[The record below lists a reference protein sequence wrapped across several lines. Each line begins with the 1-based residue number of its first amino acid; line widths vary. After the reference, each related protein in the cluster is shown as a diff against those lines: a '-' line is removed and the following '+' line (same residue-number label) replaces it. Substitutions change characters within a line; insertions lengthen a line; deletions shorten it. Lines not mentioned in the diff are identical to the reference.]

1 MMFRGEFQKTYMK
14 YYERNRELKEEK
26 NLPMKAIAH
35 ELGISQQTYNEYE
48 KDYRSRI
55 PVERLI
61 LLALFYDVSMDYIS
75 GVSNIRKSYPKE

>member
-1 MMFRGEFQKTYMK
+1 MK
-14 YYERNRELKEEK
+14 YYERIRELREEK

>member
-1 MMFRGEFQKTYMK
+1 MK
-14 YYERNRELKEEK
+14 YYERIRELREEK

-61 LLALFYDVSMDYIS
+61 LLAQFYDVSMDYIS
-75 GVSNIRKSYPKE
+75 GISNIRKPYPKE

>member
-1 MMFRGEFQKTYMK
+1 
-14 YYERNRELKEEK
+14 
-26 NLPMKAIAH
+26 MKAIAH

-61 LLALFYDVSMDYIS
+61 LLAQFYDVSMDYIS
-75 GVSNIRKSYPKE
+75 GISNIRKPYPKE

>member
-1 MMFRGEFQKTYMK
+1 MFRGEFQKTYMK

>member
-1 MMFRGEFQKTYMK
+1 MMFRGEFHETFMK
-14 YYERNRELKEEK
+14 YYERIRELREEK
-26 NLPMKAIAH
+26 NLPMKAIAQ

-61 LLALFYDVSMDYIS
+61 LLAQFYDVSMDYIS

>member
-1 MMFRGEFQKTYMK
+1 
-14 YYERNRELKEEK
+14 
-26 NLPMKAIAH
+26 MKAIAH

>member
-1 MMFRGEFQKTYMK
+1 MK
-14 YYERNRELKEEK
+14 YYKRIRELREEK

-48 KDYRSRI
+48 KDHRSRI

-61 LLALFYDVSMDYIS
+61 LLAQFYDVSMDYIS

>member
-1 MMFRGEFQKTYMK
+1 MFRGEFQETFMK
-14 YYERNRELKEEK
+14 YYERIRELREEK
-26 NLPMKAIAH
+26 NLPMKAVAH

-61 LLALFYDVSMDYIS
+61 LLAKFYDVSMDYIS
-75 GVSNIRKSYPKE
+75 GVSNVRNSYPKE

>member
-1 MMFRGEFQKTYMK
+1 MK

>member
-1 MMFRGEFQKTYMK
+1 MMFRGEFQETFMK
-14 YYERNRELKEEK
+14 YYERIRELREEK
-26 NLPMKAIAH
+26 NLPMKAVAH

-61 LLALFYDVSMDYIS
+61 LLAQFYDVSMDYIS
-75 GVSNIRKSYPKE
+75 GVSNIRKPYPKE